1 MQSYQAVIG
10 EGVPQAHETSHVPR
24 LRRVALL
31 SPYVPIIPIGLPIVL
46 YFEAQV
52 DHSITL
58 GDSVSVQKPKGDRR
72 TAARKRTG
80 RHALL
85 ISPSHFIL
93 PRNSVEKVEQAE

>member
-10 EGVPQAHETSHVPR
+10 EAVPRAHETSHVPR

-31 SPYVPIIPIGLPIVL
+31 SPYVSITSIGLPIVL

-52 DHSITL
+52 DQSITL
-58 GDSVSVQKPKGDRR
+58 GDSVSVQKPKGDRH

-93 PRNSVEKVEQAE
+93 PRNSVKNVGPAE